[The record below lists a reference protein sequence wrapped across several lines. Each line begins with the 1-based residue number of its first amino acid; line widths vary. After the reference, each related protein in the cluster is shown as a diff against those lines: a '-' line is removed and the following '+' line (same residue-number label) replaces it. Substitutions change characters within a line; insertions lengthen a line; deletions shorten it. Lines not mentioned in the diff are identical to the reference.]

1 MMKSAIKTICD
12 EALLENSELKQ
23 HGRYNGRYIG
33 DTIEARS
40 IKNLDFQPTF
50 RKHLVRLDDE
60 PVSLHAFTNFD
71 PAVCA
76 TAGWYNIIY
85 VPKSSKRYV
94 KGKPYI
100 IGQDLVRLRVTVS
113 GYSHWCCLAKR
124 IPELGWIKRWCP
136 QLQAKLFGLAKRHPG
151 MNFYFSPDW
160 ITYADMIMDKAK
172 KQGIDI
178 DGAPFVTYMTTIE
191 KLKKLNETYLL
202 APKKTKADY
211 AETLENVDQLAEVQE
226 AMRYE

>member
-94 KGKPYI
+94 KGKPLHYRPRPSSLTRHCVRI
-100 IGQDLVRLRVTVS
+100 LALVL
-113 GYSHWCCLAKR
+113 
-124 IPELGWIKRWCP
+124 LG
-136 QLQAKLFGLAKRHPG
+136 
-151 MNFYFSPDW
+151 
-160 ITYADMIMDKAK
+160 
-172 KQGIDI
+172 
-178 DGAPFVTYMTTIE
+178 E
-191 KLKKLNETYLL
+191 KNS
-202 APKKTKADY
+202 
-211 AETLENVDQLAEVQE
+211 
-226 AMRYE
+226 